1 MIVRDLLTAQWRQ
14 KGLEMKPKLSLVQYM
29 PPMPPREAIK
39 TKEVGWTPAI
49 VVLLMGQIFLELYDN
64 PEYTPLFTGVNN
76 ETATYGSVQMD
87 QTILVLAAVAAFR
100 KVSDREITH
109 RDHIKI
115 SKGLT
120 EWARYNNMA
129 RSQRKAAATEA
140 ALADQSAHDDDAV

>member
-1 MIVRDLLTAQWRQ
+1 
-14 KGLEMKPKLSLVQYM
+14 MKPKLSLVKYM
-29 PPMPPREAIK
+29 PPMPPREAIGI
-39 TKEVGWTPAI
+39 KEVGWTPAV
-49 VVLLMGQIFLELYDN
+49 VVLLMGGIFLELYDN
-64 PEYTPLFTGVNN
+64 PDYYPLFVGMNN

-100 KVSDREITH
+100 KVNDREITH
-109 RDHIKI
+109 KDHIKI

-120 EWARYNNMA
+120 AWANYNKMS